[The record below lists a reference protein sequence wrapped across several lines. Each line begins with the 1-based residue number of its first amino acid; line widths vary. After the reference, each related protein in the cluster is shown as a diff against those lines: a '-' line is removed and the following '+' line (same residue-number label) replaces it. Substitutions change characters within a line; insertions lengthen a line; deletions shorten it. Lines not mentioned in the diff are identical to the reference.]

1 MVLSYPFRLVKR
13 IQSLLFLL
21 KMLIPVL
28 IFLSLWLI
36 LQMSNKDLLLE
47 VLALLYLTKVVIPIF
62 MLVQWQIV

>member
-62 MLVQWQIV
+62 MLVQ